1 MLSAVRE
8 TVSSDVHLML
18 NFGCPAYLTPGWTAK
33 DAVRIAGIAEKYNI
47 FFLEEALKPDDVDGF
62 AALTARANI
71 KIATGE
77 SLTTLTEFQRFID
90 HRALDVIQP
99 YAQQI
104 GITQFV
110 RIAYSAEQAGI
121 LYIPHCPWSPM
132 AVAAH
137 LQVLSGTTNGIM
149 IEYPAFEYAPLGSYR
164 RTWLES
170 IHRRLIEH
178 PLTVRDGY
186 LQLPERPG
194 LGLGQYIPE
203 AIAAMEGLN
212 PRE

>member
-104 GITQFV
+104 GITQFSESPTAPS
-110 RIAYSAEQAGI
+110 RRASFTSRTAHGRRWLSPHTSRCSAG
-121 LYIPHCPWSPM
+121 
-132 AVAAH
+132 
-137 LQVLSGTTNGIM
+137 
-149 IEYPAFEYAPLGSYR
+149 
-164 RTWLES
+164 
-170 IHRRLIEH
+170 
-178 PLTVRDGY
+178 
-186 LQLPERPG
+186 RPT
-194 LGLGQYIPE
+194 
-203 AIAAMEGLN
+203 AS
-212 PRE
+212 